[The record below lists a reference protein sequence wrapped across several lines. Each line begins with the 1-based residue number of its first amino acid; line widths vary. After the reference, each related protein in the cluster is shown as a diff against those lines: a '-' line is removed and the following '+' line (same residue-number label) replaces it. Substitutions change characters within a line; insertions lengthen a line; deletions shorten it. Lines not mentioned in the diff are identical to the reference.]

1 MNKGLKIQLSKQKHH
16 LLKYKV
22 INSKIT
28 KFYNKNYEKELKQL
42 LSTINDCNNVDID
55 SDIPINDI
63 LIGLVEINK
72 NNIRLSPKR
81 ENYYKY
87 KKFLDHNSLR
97 YETFNI
103 HASNWLEKVYNYD
116 IIIWGMDSDPA
127 SLYEEKT
134 KIYFLEKYLNKF
146 CYPSTEEL
154 WAYEDKIRQYY
165 ILKHNN
171 MPVVPT
177 FITFDK
183 NEAMQYIENTEFP
196 KVAKLNTSSG
206 STGVTLVKS
215 KTKAKKFINK
225 VFADGRKTPYTY
237 TKQKNYILFQDFIND
252 ADYDLRVIIIGDKV
266 FGYYRLKPKND
277 FRASGAGIYLRKEL
291 PIDAIKIA
299 LKVKK
304 IFNARM
310 IAVDMINSKKT
321 NQHYIIEASIFFGV
335 DTPEQLKINNI
346 PGYYK
351 INNDGNI
358 LDFSPG
364 KYWVQE
370 LTLNEVLK
378 EYKNKNN
385 FNIKI

>member
-1 MNKGLKIQLSKQKHH
+1 MNMKRNINIQLSKLKHH
-16 LLKYKV
+16 LIKYKI
-22 INSKIT
+22 INSYIT
-28 KFYNKNYEKELKQL
+28 KYYNKNYEKELKQL
-42 LSTINDCNNVDID
+42 LATINECDNVDID
-55 SDIPINDI
+55 NDIPVNDI

-72 NNIRLSPKR
+72 NKIRLSPNR

-87 KKFLDHNSLR
+87 KKFLDYNSLK

-103 HASNWLEKVYNYD
+103 HTSDWLEKVVNYD
-116 IIIWGMDSDPA
+116 IIIWGVDSDPA

-134 KIYFLEKYLNKF
+134 KIYFIEKYLNKL
-146 CYPSTEEL
+146 CYPSAEEL

-165 ILKHNN
+165 ILKQNN
-171 MPVVPT
+171 MPIVPT

-183 NEAMQYIENTEFP
+183 KEALHYIDNAKFP
-196 KVAKLNTSSG
+196 KVAKLNNSSG
-206 STGVTLVKS
+206 SRGVTLVKNKS
-215 KTKAKKFINK
+215 KAKKIINK

-237 TKQKNYILFQDFIND
+237 TKQKDYILFQDFIND
-252 ADYDLRVIIIGDKV
+252 AEYDLRVIIIGDKV
-266 FGYYRLKPKND
+266 FGYYRIKPKND
-277 FRASGAGIYLRKEL
+277 FRASGAGIYEKKEL

-299 LKVKK
+299 LNVKK
-304 IFNARM
+304 LFNARM

-351 INNDGNI
+351 INSYDEIEG
-358 LDFSPG
+358 FFPG
-364 KYWVQE
+364 RYWVQE

-378 EYKNKNN
+378 EYKNKMQP
-385 FNIKI
+385 K

>member
-1 MNKGLKIQLSKQKHH
+1 MNMKRNISIQLSKLKHH
-16 LLKYKV
+16 LIKYK
-22 INSKIT
+22 ILNSYIT
-28 KFYNKNYEKELKQL
+28 KYYNKNYEKELKQL
-42 LSTINDCNNVDID
+42 LATINECDNVDTD
-55 SDIPINDI
+55 NDIPVNDI

-87 KKFLDHNSLR
+87 KKFLDHNKLR

-103 HASNWLEKVYNYD
+103 HTSDWLEKVYNYD

-146 CYPSTEEL
+146 CYPSAEEL

-183 NEAMQYIENTEFP
+183 KEALQYIENTEFP
-196 KVAKLNTSSG
+196 KVAKLNNSSG

-215 KTKAKKFINK
+215 KSKAKNLINK
-225 VFADGRKTPYTY
+225 VFANGSQTPYTY
-237 TKQKNYILFQDFIND
+237 IKQKNYILFQDFIDD
-252 ADYDLRVIIIGDKV
+252 ADYDLRVIIIGDMA

-277 FRASGAGIYLRKEL
+277 FRASGAGIYLKKEL

-299 LKVKK
+299 LKAKSL
-304 IFNARM
+304 FNARM

-351 INNDGNI
+351 INNYGDIEN
-358 LDFSPG
+358 FFPG

-378 EYKNKNN
+378 EYKRLH
-385 FNIKI
+385 